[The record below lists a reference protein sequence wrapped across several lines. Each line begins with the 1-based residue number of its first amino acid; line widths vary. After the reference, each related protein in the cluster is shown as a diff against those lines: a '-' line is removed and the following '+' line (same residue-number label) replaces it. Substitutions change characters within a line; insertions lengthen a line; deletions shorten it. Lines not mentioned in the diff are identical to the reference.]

1 MSKFS
6 LYIHIPFCEK
16 KCYYCDFVSF
26 PGKEQV
32 SLYMD
37 NIIKELALY
46 KDRLSS
52 YEIDTIFIGGG
63 TPTSIEPEY
72 IASIMDYIYQNYKTN
87 HIQEITIEANPGTID
102 QMKAYIYKQIGI
114 NRISMGL
121 QSLNNN
127 LLKSIGR
134 IHSSEEFISSY
145 KLLRSTGFDNINI
158 DLMLGLPCQTID
170 DLINSIDGVINLG
183 ANHISL
189 YSLIIEDNTILNKWY
204 KKGLLE
210 LPSEDMDREMYHKA
224 VELLENKG
232 YKQYEIS
239 NFAKPAYECKHNLI
253 YWKVKPYLGL
263 GLSSHS
269 NLFNK
274 RFWNTSNLKFYND
287 ILAKGKSPIE
297 GEEIIPKDVELV
309 EYLILGLR
317 LNDGIIKEEF
327 KSRFNIELDNIYRKV
342 IDKHVKGG
350 LLYEDEKSIKLTK
363 MGRDLSNMVELDF
376 MP

>member
-46 KDRLSS
+46 KNRLSS

-72 IASIMDYIYQNYKTN
+72 IASIMDYIYKNYKTN
-87 HIQEITIEANPGTID
+87 HIREITIEANPGTID
-102 QMKAYIYKQIGI
+102 KMKADIYKQIGI

-145 KLLRSTGFDNINI
+145 KLLKNTGFDNINI
-158 DLMLGLPCQTID
+158 DLMFGLPSQTID
-170 DLINSIDGVINLG
+170 DLINTIDGVINLG
-183 ANHISL
+183 ADHISL
-189 YSLIIEDNTILNKWY
+189 YSLIIEDNTILNKWH

-210 LPSEDMDREMYHKA
+210 FPSEDMDRKMYHKA

-239 NFAKPAYECKHNLI
+239 NFAKPTYECKHNLI

-287 ILAKGKSPIE
+287 MLAKGKSPIE

-327 KSRFNIELDNIYRKV
+327 KSRFNIELDNIYRNV